1 MNCESLP
8 ETTWRCSNM
17 IGVDNIAYGSM
28 KNIVFALFG
37 QRKGLSMSK
46 LWIITKAELAEAR
59 YGTRTYT

>member
-8 ETTWRCSNM
+8 ETAWRRSNM

-46 LWIITKAELAEAR
+46 LLIITKAESAEAR

>member
-1 MNCESLP
+1 
-8 ETTWRCSNM
+8 M
-17 IGVDNIAYGSM
+17 IGVDNIAYGST

-46 LWIITKAELAEAR
+46 LLIITKAELAEAR